1 MKKYEKRSE
10 CPISRALDILGDK
23 WTLLIIR
30 DIVFKGFRFYN
41 EFLETGEGI
50 ATNILSDRL
59 KMLESKGF
67 LISKK
72 YELQKTKKVYTL
84 TEEGIGLIPILLEM
98 LVWGNKFDD
107 TLFLLDEEGKGMMEG
122 MIQRIENDREAFLQ
136 ELIASVRSFDAKN
149 YC

>member
-10 CPISRALDILGDK
+10 CPVSRTLDILGDK

-59 KMLESKGF
+59 KMLELKGF
-67 LISKK
+67 LISKR
-72 YELQKTKKVYTL
+72 YELQRTKKVYTL

-98 LVWGNKFDD
+98 LVWGHHFDN
-107 TLFLLDEEGKGMMEG
+107 TLLIPGERVGMMDE
-122 MIQRIENDREAFLQ
+122 MIQRIKKDRDGFLQ

>member
-1 MKKYEKRSE
+1 MKNKTKRSE

-30 DIVFKGFRFYN
+30 DVVFRGFRFYN
-41 EFLETGEGI
+41 EFLDGGEGI

-59 KMLESKGF
+59 KMLESDGF
-67 LISKK
+67 LVSKK

-84 TEEGIGLIPILLEM
+84 TENGIGLIPILLEM
-98 LVWGNKFDD
+98 LIWGFKFDNTLLIPNQKVGVMEEIMKRID
-107 TLFLLDEEGKGMMEG
+107 TNREE
-122 MIQRIENDREAFLQ
+122 FVQ
-136 ELIASVRSFDAKN
+136 ELIASVRNFDAKN

>member
-1 MKKYEKRSE
+1 MKKNNKRSE

-30 DIVFKGFRFYN
+30 DIVFRGLRFYN
-41 EFLETGEGI
+41 EFLESGEGI

-59 KMLESKGF
+59 KMLESNDF

-84 TEEGIGLIPILLEM
+84 TEKGIGLIPIVLEM
-98 LVWGNKFDD
+98 LVFGFNFDNTLQVSNQDSDKMNAVIHRIMTDKD
-107 TLFLLDEEGKGMMEG
+107 TFLKE
-122 MIQRIENDREAFLQ
+122 IIT
-136 ELIASVRSFDAKN
+136 SVRNFDAKN

>member
-1 MKKYEKRSE
+1 MKKCEKRSE
-10 CPISRALDILGDK
+10 CPVSRTLDILGDK

-59 KMLESKGF
+59 KMLESKGI

-72 YELQKTKKVYTL
+72 YELQKTKKVYLL

-98 LVWGNKFDD
+98 LVWGQKFDD
-107 TLFLLDEEGKGMMEG
+107 TLLIPGEKIGIMDE
-122 MIQRIENDREAFLQ
+122 MIKRIENDREAFLQ
-136 ELIASVRSFDAKN
+136 ELIGAVKSFDTEN